1 MYKNGLLHD
10 SYISSGLGPG
20 NSKSLCIRVR
30 IRVLLLR
37 ISSQT
42 STSANL
48 QYKGVLDGGTS
59 FEIDSILMLDTLQN
73 VHDFYHGQITWSRK
87 AKSG

>member
-1 MYKNGLLHD
+1 MSHEVPWKKHLLQTTGDPRIKDVEEEMYKNGLLHD

-30 IRVLLLR
+30 IRALLLR

-59 FEIDSILMLDTLQN
+59 FGN
-73 VHDFYHGQITWSRK
+73 
-87 AKSG
+87 